1 MAMHKSVEPV
11 DKARNDFAIFRELAD
26 RLGIADAFDE
36 GRDEAGWIRHLYDLA
51 HDLSAKNGVE
61 LPDFDTFWE
70 QGYVEL
76 PPPAKPF
83 VLFED
88 FQNDPEANPLRT
100 PSGKVEI
107 FSETI
112 AGFEYDDCPGHPV
125 WQEPAE
131 WLGSEVASRFPLH
144 MISNQP
150 TTRLHSQMDQ
160 GRTSRDSKING
171 HEPITM
177 HPADAAA
184 RGLTDGDIAR
194 VFNERG
200 EFLAGATTSDDIL
213 SGVVALATGAWYDPP
228 EPGKA
233 GTLDKGT
240 SKRAQ
245 GPSAQSALVE
255 IECYDGVAP
264 EITVFSQ
271 PTIIREP

>member
-36 GRDEAGWIRHLYDLA
+36 GRDEAGWIRHLYDQA

-88 FQNDPEANPLRT
+88 FQNDPEANPLQT

-112 AGFEYDDCPGHPV
+112 ALDTPC
-125 WQEPAE
+125 
-131 WLGSEVASRFPLH
+131 SKSRPSGL
-144 MISNQP
+144 
-150 TTRLHSQMDQ
+150 
-160 GRTSRDSKING
+160 
-171 HEPITM
+171 
-177 HPADAAA
+177 AA
-184 RGLTDGDIAR
+184 RWHHGSRCT
-194 VFNERG
+194 
-200 EFLAGATTSDDIL
+200 
-213 SGVVALATGAWYDPP
+213 
-228 EPGKA
+228 
-233 GTLDKGT
+233 
-240 SKRAQ
+240 
-245 GPSAQSALVE
+245 
-255 IECYDGVAP
+255 
-264 EITVFSQ
+264 
-271 PTIIREP
+271 

>member
-1 MAMHKSVEPV
+1 M
-11 DKARNDFAIFRELAD
+11 
-26 RLGIADAFDE
+26 
-36 GRDEAGWIRHLYDLA
+36 
-51 HDLSAKNGVE
+51 
-61 LPDFDTFWE
+61 
-70 QGYVEL
+70 
-76 PPPAKPF
+76 
-83 VLFED
+83 
-88 FQNDPEANPLRT
+88 
-100 PSGKVEI
+100 
-107 FSETI
+107 
-112 AGFEYDDCPGHPV
+112 
-125 WQEPAE
+125 
-131 WLGSEVASRFPLH
+131 ASRFPLH

-150 TTRLHSQMDQ
+150 TARLHSQMDQ

-213 SGVVALATGAWYDPP
+213 SGVVALATGAWYDPS

-255 IECYDGVAP
+255 IERYDGVAP